1 MLNQSITEKNI
12 KLIGVKTWQK
22 HSRNKEYDK
31 FILECTV
38 DLGVKL
44 KNDSYQ
50 FDDFNSKEI
59 KSKIIYDFSNGT
71 DELVVKKLN
80 DNIRRLFKINPSD
93 RHSIVKQTVSLMRDA
108 QPIGII
114 RLDIKNFYESLDRK
128 AVIKFVNDEW
138 LLSYESRVLL
148 REWDKKLSESGING
162 LPRGMSLSSTLSEI
176 RLRRFDQA
184 VRTSNGVFYY
194 ARYVDDII
202 VFFTG
207 DSSKLFDLLCETLK
221 SKSPELKFNNKTKV
235 IELREND
242 NENKELDYLGYK
254 IIAKSGTHLDGRR
267 RLVRVLISDKK
278 ISKIKNRVRRCFTA
292 YTRDRNF
299 NLLLSRLRFL
309 SANQYI
315 IGDIERTKLKSGIY
329 YNYPLINERNQLWE
343 LDKFYQTLIST
354 KAEPI
359 AKAIQMIHRH
369 GGPLN
374 NRRIQQISK
383 ISFIFGFNSRVMNS
397 FSKVINRKIKRCW

>member
-1 MLNQSITEKNI
+1 MR
-12 KLIGVKTWQK
+12 TWQK
-22 HSRNKEYDK
+22 HSKNEEYEK
-31 FILECTV
+31 FIVECTEA
-38 DLGVKL
+38 LRVKL

-50 FDDFNSKEI
+50 FDDFNSKEV

-80 DNIRRLFKINPSD
+80 DNIRRLFKISPSD

-148 REWDKKLSESGING
+148 REWDKKLSEYGING

-184 VRTSNGVFYY
+184 VRTSDGVFYY

-207 DSSKLFDLLCETLK
+207 NSTELFDLLCETLK

-235 IELREND
+235 IELREDD
-242 NENKELDYLGYK
+242 NENKELNYLGYK
-254 IIAKSGTHLDGRR
+254 IIAKSGTHSDGSR

-299 NLLLSRLRFL
+299 NLLISRLRFL

-343 LDKFYQTLIST
+343 LDKFYQTLITT
-354 KAEPI
+354 KVEPI
-359 AKAIQMIHRH
+359 AKAIRMIQRH
-369 GGPLN
+369 GGSLN
-374 NRRIQQISK
+374 NHRIQQISK